1 MCLTVGMIGGPYVKG
16 MVGKVKKTPVRSVTF
31 HANLE
36 RIAVINLDTGIE
48 KKGEQIYYAAKLI
61 EYPDESYQTTSLEEA
76 KDGMKKDLYG
86 AYIIIPSTFSTAV
99 DSINGTPQKAV
110 FEYQIN
116 PHLEGQDRDNMI
128 YELTAFQ
135 DSIRNNVSYVFLDAI
150 LKEVHNVQDGSMT
163 ILANDDSE
171 RENLSGVSAEEL
183 IQTVEF
189 TELKENNEVISPI
202 DLSKESEGLENT
214 AKSIGEQFDNAL
226 DNGQQDYDK
235 ITDDQDS
242 MLTALENLKTGVS
255 KVNPLVDEKGK
266 STIENGITSV
276 NNEIDESNKKVEGQ
290 RSLLEQSMVEEI
302 NSYGKKQT
310 DGKLKTSR
318 DNIENS
324 VKENVF
330 DAVNKKVDSSLKEQ
344 NIQNRQQ
351 VQKILE
357 EYTLDLQRYLDQTVQ
372 GEIKA
377 SVKEITKENV
387 EKTQK
392 ALNSKHASET
402 EQLKQ
407 SYEKKLEEQRVS
419 LEGQKAL
426 LEEQKNALEEQKT
439 LLEEQKNSLEE
450 QKNTLEVKI
459 AEFKENQK
467 QQNERFKQAAEAIR
481 GAAEEEYND
490 QIQALL
496 AQIDELKTEEEN
508 PEETNPTEPENP
520 EEPDPTEPEN
530 PEEPKPTEPENPG
543 ETETTETENPETLS
557 LAETEEN
564 VPMPNGD
571 SGMPVIEEPDMTRIQ
586 KALQITGTEDSQ
598 NVDVAKQPVKLTEYL
613 SKVLNTKIATT
624 WEELNYSVAPIELE
638 KATKIEENNLK
649 KVENY
654 YKLPKENVTKAFQE
668 EVVDVISAKN
678 QVLQEKFQKKAE
690 DFSGNQSDYQS
701 KLDSL
706 MIQAEPERIQI
717 HVMELYPENY
727 EFEGFPKYKRSPRII
742 KRLPKDTIDIQTP
755 MEKSVM
761 GKGSLVQM
769 ILPPLL
775 MTAVT
780 IISSLVMKMGG
791 FVIVTALTT
800 VLTTIFTVTKYF
812 DDRKACRQKN
822 KRREELYEDYLV
834 TKRKELNHARE
845 KEIEAWS
852 YNYPQI
858 DEMERLI
865 REYSPRI
872 YERNIHDE
880 DFMTVAVGY
889 WDAEVNFKIDYENN
903 AMKYETDELEEE
915 GEHLKEIFGK
925 IPQKPMI
932 VDLKKAH
939 LGIVGDRENVHEQLQ
954 ILLTQLVFAQSYHD
968 LQIITIYDK
977 EYEEEFSWMKWL
989 PHSKIRALNLRGLI
1003 NSEQMRD
1010 QVLGSILQILK
1021 DRKMKCEE
1029 KKNEARFAP
1038 YFLFVID
1045 EPKLISSHAIME
1057 YIDNNGSNLAF
1068 SVIYTTQQMA
1078 NLPDSI
1084 GTVMEVLD
1092 SKKGQL
1098 VLNEKKFLNKNLELY
1113 RVGNVSLE
1121 WMARNLSVLQHEQGI
1136 VSKIPENITFYEMYG
1151 IQQAR
1156 ELNAEQR
1163 WKKSQSHKSLAVP
1176 LGVRGNDEYVYL
1188 NLHEKAHGPHGLVA
1202 GTTGSGKSE
1211 IIQSYILSLAV
1222 NFHPYEVGFLLID
1235 YKGGGMAGL
1244 FKNLPHLLGT
1254 ITNLDGAESL
1264 RAMASIKSEL
1274 KRRQRIFSEYGVNHI
1289 NGYNKLF
1296 KSGEASV
1303 PIPHLFLISDEFA
1316 ELKKEQPDFMA
1327 ELIST
1332 ARIGRSLGVHL
1343 ILATQKPSGVVDDQI
1358 WSNSKFKLALKVQDE
1373 ADSREILKT
1382 ADAAFITQ
1390 PGRAYLQV
1398 GNNEIYEL
1406 FQSAWSGATVEAGGM
1421 SEQIDDRVYKINE
1434 LGQGELL
1441 NENLDDESESGEK
1454 RTQLEA
1460 VVDYIEEI
1468 FEEQHCEKVPKPWL
1482 PSLPFKMIST
1492 IQEIKAMEK
1501 LDLSFPL
1508 GMVDIPD
1515 QQSQEEFWIDLE
1527 TEGNFGFFSAAGY
1540 GKSTVL
1546 TNCILSLARKNRVSE
1561 LNFYIFDFGNSAL
1574 IPLKKLAHTA
1584 DYMTYD
1590 DEEKRG
1596 KFFRLIKK
1604 EMKVRKQ
1611 KFAQVSAQS
1620 FSVYNQLTD
1629 KPLKAIVIVV
1639 DNMDILRELDSDEEE
1654 EFTKIARDGAGLG
1667 IYLMFSALSENGV
1680 RYGTLNNIKVKVAGY
1695 MYDAA
1700 DISGIV
1706 GRGEYKLPD
1715 KKGRAMVNYKGI
1727 NIMQLYTAVPFE
1739 NEIDYIEQI
1748 QSVVEQINVYY
1759 PQEKAQSIPI
1769 LPETL
1774 TYSMLENYE
1783 TADDTKADIILGL
1796 DVEEVKKEG
1805 ILQMHSPFAVIG
1817 DNQRGKTNVMKC
1829 ILNQLDDQASIYVF
1843 DSQSRELNSYR
1854 EYGGITFIQSEEEVS
1869 GFVDEMTYL
1878 GESRKEEFMQALTE
1892 NPEMTV
1898 SEFASKQ
1905 QPVYVVV
1912 DQADTFTDML
1922 NEEYEDEITEI
1933 LERAVNMGVMMIF
1946 GIHASKFRGYDEL
1959 TSWIKSTNHGLVL
1972 GDQGNAEIFP
1982 VPYQEKIEFTKG
1994 LLFRNGVST
2003 KIMIPKC

>member
-1 MCLTVGMIGGPYVKG
+1 MKST
-16 MVGKVKKTPVRSVTF
+16 
-31 HANLE
+31 E
-36 RIAVINLDTGIE
+36 RIYERNPRITFGRENADIEIADSAVLAMVDGEILHVYNQGSEGECRWNGQPITG
-48 KKGEQIYYAAKLI
+48 KS
-61 EYPDESYQTTSLEEA
+61 SYQIREE
-76 KDGMKKDLYG
+76 DQ
-86 AYIIIPSTFSTAV
+86 FSV
-99 DSINGTPQKAV
+99 GGCEI
-110 FEYQIN
+110 
-116 PHLEGQDRDNMI
+116 
-128 YELTAFQ
+128 
-135 DSIRNNVSYVFLDAI
+135 VFL
-150 LKEVHNVQDGSMT
+150 E
-163 ILANDDSE
+163 
-171 RENLSGVSAEEL
+171 
-183 IQTVEF
+183 
-189 TELKENNEVISPI
+189 
-202 DLSKESEGLENT
+202 
-214 AKSIGEQFDNAL
+214 
-226 DNGQQDYDK
+226 
-235 ITDDQDS
+235 
-242 MLTALENLKTGVS
+242 
-255 KVNPLVDEKGK
+255 
-266 STIENGITSV
+266 
-276 NNEIDESNKKVEGQ
+276 
-290 RSLLEQSMVEEI
+290 
-302 NSYGKKQT
+302 
-310 DGKLKTSR
+310 
-318 DNIENS
+318 
-324 VKENVF
+324 
-330 DAVNKKVDSSLKEQ
+330 
-344 NIQNRQQ
+344 
-351 VQKILE
+351 
-357 EYTLDLQRYLDQTVQ
+357 
-372 GEIKA
+372 
-377 SVKEITKENV
+377 
-387 EKTQK
+387 
-392 ALNSKHASET
+392 
-402 EQLKQ
+402 
-407 SYEKKLEEQRVS
+407 
-419 LEGQKAL
+419 
-426 LEEQKNALEEQKT
+426 
-439 LLEEQKNSLEE
+439 
-450 QKNTLEVKI
+450 
-459 AEFKENQK
+459 
-467 QQNERFKQAAEAIR
+467 
-481 GAAEEEYND
+481 
-490 QIQALL
+490 
-496 AQIDELKTEEEN
+496 
-508 PEETNPTEPENP
+508 
-520 EEPDPTEPEN
+520 
-530 PEEPKPTEPENPG
+530 
-543 ETETTETENPETLS
+543 
-557 LAETEEN
+557 
-564 VPMPNGD
+564 
-571 SGMPVIEEPDMTRIQ
+571 
-586 KALQITGTEDSQ
+586 
-598 NVDVAKQPVKLTEYL
+598 
-613 SKVLNTKIATT
+613 
-624 WEELNYSVAPIELE
+624 
-638 KATKIEENNLK
+638 
-649 KVENY
+649 
-654 YKLPKENVTKAFQE
+654 
-668 EVVDVISAKN
+668 
-678 QVLQEKFQKKAE
+678 
-690 DFSGNQSDYQS
+690 
-701 KLDSL
+701 DSL

-1421 SEQIDDRVYKINE
+1421 SEQIDDRFYKINE

-1596 KFFRLIKK
+1596 KFFRLIQK

-1829 ILNQLDDQASIYVF
+1829 ILNQLDDQASIYMF

>member
-310 DGKLKTSR
+310 DGKLKT
-318 DNIENS
+318 
-324 VKENVF
+324 
-330 DAVNKKVDSSLKEQ
+330 
-344 NIQNRQQ
+344 
-351 VQKILE
+351 
-357 EYTLDLQRYLDQTVQ
+357 
-372 GEIKA
+372 
-377 SVKEITKENV
+377 
-387 EKTQK
+387 
-392 ALNSKHASET
+392 
-402 EQLKQ
+402 
-407 SYEKKLEEQRVS
+407 
-419 LEGQKAL
+419 
-426 LEEQKNALEEQKT
+426 
-439 LLEEQKNSLEE
+439 
-450 QKNTLEVKI
+450 
-459 AEFKENQK
+459 
-467 QQNERFKQAAEAIR
+467 
-481 GAAEEEYND
+481 
-490 QIQALL
+490 
-496 AQIDELKTEEEN
+496 
-508 PEETNPTEPENP
+508 
-520 EEPDPTEPEN
+520 
-530 PEEPKPTEPENPG
+530 
-543 ETETTETENPETLS
+543 
-557 LAETEEN
+557 
-564 VPMPNGD
+564 
-571 SGMPVIEEPDMTRIQ
+571 
-586 KALQITGTEDSQ
+586 
-598 NVDVAKQPVKLTEYL
+598 
-613 SKVLNTKIATT
+613 
-624 WEELNYSVAPIELE
+624 
-638 KATKIEENNLK
+638 
-649 KVENY
+649 
-654 YKLPKENVTKAFQE
+654 
-668 EVVDVISAKN
+668 
-678 QVLQEKFQKKAE
+678 
-690 DFSGNQSDYQS
+690 
-701 KLDSL
+701 
-706 MIQAEPERIQI
+706 
-717 HVMELYPENY
+717 
-727 EFEGFPKYKRSPRII
+727 
-742 KRLPKDTIDIQTP
+742 
-755 MEKSVM
+755 
-761 GKGSLVQM
+761 
-769 ILPPLL
+769 
-775 MTAVT
+775 
-780 IISSLVMKMGG
+780 
-791 FVIVTALTT
+791 
-800 VLTTIFTVTKYF
+800 
-812 DDRKACRQKN
+812 
-822 KRREELYEDYLV
+822 
-834 TKRKELNHARE
+834 
-845 KEIEAWS
+845 
-852 YNYPQI
+852 
-858 DEMERLI
+858 
-865 REYSPRI
+865 
-872 YERNIHDE
+872 NIHDE

-1121 WMARNLSVLQHEQGI
+1121 
-1136 VSKIPENITFYEMYG
+1136 
-1151 IQQAR
+1151 
-1156 ELNAEQR
+1156 
-1163 WKKSQSHKSLAVP
+1163 
-1176 LGVRGNDEYVYL
+1176 
-1188 NLHEKAHGPHGLVA
+1188 
-1202 GTTGSGKSE
+1202 
-1211 IIQSYILSLAV
+1211 
-1222 NFHPYEVGFLLID
+1222 
-1235 YKGGGMAGL
+1235 
-1244 FKNLPHLLGT
+1244 
-1254 ITNLDGAESL
+1254 
-1264 RAMASIKSEL
+1264 
-1274 KRRQRIFSEYGVNHI
+1274 
-1289 NGYNKLF
+1289 
-1296 KSGEASV
+1296 
-1303 PIPHLFLISDEFA
+1303 FA

-1406 FQSAWSGATVEAGGM
+1406 FQSAWSGATVEAGG
-1421 SEQIDDRVYKINE
+1421 
-1434 LGQGELL
+1434 
-1441 NENLDDESESGEK
+1441 
-1454 RTQLEA
+1454 
-1460 VVDYIEEI
+1460 
-1468 FEEQHCEKVPKPWL
+1468 
-1482 PSLPFKMIST
+1482 
-1492 IQEIKAMEK
+1492 
-1501 LDLSFPL
+1501 
-1508 GMVDIPD
+1508 
-1515 QQSQEEFWIDLE
+1515 
-1527 TEGNFGFFSAAGY
+1527 
-1540 GKSTVL
+1540 
-1546 TNCILSLARKNRVSE
+1546 
-1561 LNFYIFDFGNSAL
+1561 
-1574 IPLKKLAHTA
+1574 
-1584 DYMTYD
+1584 
-1590 DEEKRG
+1590 
-1596 KFFRLIKK
+1596 
-1604 EMKVRKQ
+1604 
-1611 KFAQVSAQS
+1611 
-1620 FSVYNQLTD
+1620 
-1629 KPLKAIVIVV
+1629 
-1639 DNMDILRELDSDEEE
+1639 
-1654 EFTKIARDGAGLG
+1654 
-1667 IYLMFSALSENGV
+1667 
-1680 RYGTLNNIKVKVAGY
+1680 
-1695 MYDAA
+1695 
-1700 DISGIV
+1700 
-1706 GRGEYKLPD
+1706 
-1715 KKGRAMVNYKGI
+1715 
-1727 NIMQLYTAVPFE
+1727 
-1739 NEIDYIEQI
+1739 
-1748 QSVVEQINVYY
+1748 
-1759 PQEKAQSIPI
+1759 PI
-1769 LPETL
+1769 
-1774 TYSMLENYE
+1774 
-1783 TADDTKADIILGL
+1783 
-1796 DVEEVKKEG
+1796 
-1805 ILQMHSPFAVIG
+1805 
-1817 DNQRGKTNVMKC
+1817 
-1829 ILNQLDDQASIYVF
+1829 
-1843 DSQSRELNSYR
+1843 
-1854 EYGGITFIQSEEEVS
+1854 
-1869 GFVDEMTYL
+1869 
-1878 GESRKEEFMQALTE
+1878 
-1892 NPEMTV
+1892 
-1898 SEFASKQ
+1898 
-1905 QPVYVVV
+1905 
-1912 DQADTFTDML
+1912 
-1922 NEEYEDEITEI
+1922 
-1933 LERAVNMGVMMIF
+1933 
-1946 GIHASKFRGYDEL
+1946 
-1959 TSWIKSTNHGLVL
+1959 
-1972 GDQGNAEIFP
+1972 
-1982 VPYQEKIEFTKG
+1982 
-1994 LLFRNGVST
+1994 
-2003 KIMIPKC
+2003 

>member
-1 MCLTVGMIGGPYVKG
+1 MKST
-16 MVGKVKKTPVRSVTF
+16 
-31 HANLE
+31 E
-36 RIAVINLDTGIE
+36 RIYERNPRITFGRENADIEIADSAVLAMVDGEILHVYNQGSEGECRWNGQPITG
-48 KKGEQIYYAAKLI
+48 KS
-61 EYPDESYQTTSLEEA
+61 SYQIREE
-76 KDGMKKDLYG
+76 DQ
-86 AYIIIPSTFSTAV
+86 FSV
-99 DSINGTPQKAV
+99 GGCEI
-110 FEYQIN
+110 
-116 PHLEGQDRDNMI
+116 
-128 YELTAFQ
+128 
-135 DSIRNNVSYVFLDAI
+135 VFL
-150 LKEVHNVQDGSMT
+150 E
-163 ILANDDSE
+163 
-171 RENLSGVSAEEL
+171 
-183 IQTVEF
+183 
-189 TELKENNEVISPI
+189 
-202 DLSKESEGLENT
+202 
-214 AKSIGEQFDNAL
+214 
-226 DNGQQDYDK
+226 
-235 ITDDQDS
+235 
-242 MLTALENLKTGVS
+242 
-255 KVNPLVDEKGK
+255 
-266 STIENGITSV
+266 
-276 NNEIDESNKKVEGQ
+276 
-290 RSLLEQSMVEEI
+290 
-302 NSYGKKQT
+302 
-310 DGKLKTSR
+310 
-318 DNIENS
+318 
-324 VKENVF
+324 
-330 DAVNKKVDSSLKEQ
+330 
-344 NIQNRQQ
+344 
-351 VQKILE
+351 
-357 EYTLDLQRYLDQTVQ
+357 
-372 GEIKA
+372 
-377 SVKEITKENV
+377 
-387 EKTQK
+387 
-392 ALNSKHASET
+392 
-402 EQLKQ
+402 
-407 SYEKKLEEQRVS
+407 
-419 LEGQKAL
+419 
-426 LEEQKNALEEQKT
+426 
-439 LLEEQKNSLEE
+439 
-450 QKNTLEVKI
+450 
-459 AEFKENQK
+459 
-467 QQNERFKQAAEAIR
+467 
-481 GAAEEEYND
+481 
-490 QIQALL
+490 
-496 AQIDELKTEEEN
+496 
-508 PEETNPTEPENP
+508 
-520 EEPDPTEPEN
+520 
-530 PEEPKPTEPENPG
+530 
-543 ETETTETENPETLS
+543 
-557 LAETEEN
+557 
-564 VPMPNGD
+564 
-571 SGMPVIEEPDMTRIQ
+571 
-586 KALQITGTEDSQ
+586 
-598 NVDVAKQPVKLTEYL
+598 
-613 SKVLNTKIATT
+613 
-624 WEELNYSVAPIELE
+624 
-638 KATKIEENNLK
+638 
-649 KVENY
+649 
-654 YKLPKENVTKAFQE
+654 
-668 EVVDVISAKN
+668 
-678 QVLQEKFQKKAE
+678 
-690 DFSGNQSDYQS
+690 
-701 KLDSL
+701 DSL

-1441 NENLDDESESGEK
+1441 NENLDD
-1454 RTQLEA
+1454 
-1460 VVDYIEEI
+1460 
-1468 FEEQHCEKVPKPWL
+1468 
-1482 PSLPFKMIST
+1482 
-1492 IQEIKAMEK
+1492 K
-1501 LDLSFPL
+1501 L
-1508 GMVDIPD
+1508 
-1515 QQSQEEFWIDLE
+1515 
-1527 TEGNFGFFSAAGY
+1527 
-1540 GKSTVL
+1540 
-1546 TNCILSLARKNRVSE
+1546 
-1561 LNFYIFDFGNSAL
+1561 
-1574 IPLKKLAHTA
+1574 
-1584 DYMTYD
+1584 
-1590 DEEKRG
+1590 
-1596 KFFRLIKK
+1596 
-1604 EMKVRKQ
+1604 
-1611 KFAQVSAQS
+1611 
-1620 FSVYNQLTD
+1620 
-1629 KPLKAIVIVV
+1629 
-1639 DNMDILRELDSDEEE
+1639 
-1654 EFTKIARDGAGLG
+1654 
-1667 IYLMFSALSENGV
+1667 
-1680 RYGTLNNIKVKVAGY
+1680 
-1695 MYDAA
+1695 
-1700 DISGIV
+1700 
-1706 GRGEYKLPD
+1706 
-1715 KKGRAMVNYKGI
+1715 
-1727 NIMQLYTAVPFE
+1727 
-1739 NEIDYIEQI
+1739 
-1748 QSVVEQINVYY
+1748 
-1759 PQEKAQSIPI
+1759 
-1769 LPETL
+1769 
-1774 TYSMLENYE
+1774 
-1783 TADDTKADIILGL
+1783 
-1796 DVEEVKKEG
+1796 
-1805 ILQMHSPFAVIG
+1805 
-1817 DNQRGKTNVMKC
+1817 
-1829 ILNQLDDQASIYVF
+1829 
-1843 DSQSRELNSYR
+1843 
-1854 EYGGITFIQSEEEVS
+1854 
-1869 GFVDEMTYL
+1869 
-1878 GESRKEEFMQALTE
+1878 
-1892 NPEMTV
+1892 
-1898 SEFASKQ
+1898 SK
-1905 QPVYVVV
+1905 
-1912 DQADTFTDML
+1912 
-1922 NEEYEDEITEI
+1922 
-1933 LERAVNMGVMMIF
+1933 
-1946 GIHASKFRGYDEL
+1946 
-1959 TSWIKSTNHGLVL
+1959 
-1972 GDQGNAEIFP
+1972 
-1982 VPYQEKIEFTKG
+1982 
-1994 LLFRNGVST
+1994 
-2003 KIMIPKC
+2003 